1 MTTFELLVG
10 ARDFWERASRDIAA
24 ARRRVLVQAMSFEGD
39 SAGLA
44 VERALTGSPAADRRV
59 LVDDYTRLNVNDQS
73 VRSWKGR
80 RDIAIRQEVAETAAM
95 FRRLVAT
102 GVPVRVTNR
111 VGPWGAGYPAR
122 NHKKL
127 IVADDVAYLGGINF
141 CEHNYAWHDFM
152 LRLEGAATADFLTE
166 DFDATFESRVRPARQ
181 DLGDLS
187 LISLDGRSNREGF
200 ARLYRAL
207 AEARREITIL
217 SPYLTFPFTD
227 HLAAARRRGVAV
239 RLITPWDSNKTLVR
253 NAMLSAADRGG
264 FETLLL
270 PSMSHL
276 KALLIDDETLVVGS
290 ANFDFVSLAAEEE
303 LIAIITAPSLIADF
317 RRRIIAPA
325 LADALPAGA
334 HRVSTL
340 VGAGA
345 EIILKI
351 ADHVARAARGWSRS
365 ARDWRD

>member
-10 ARDFWERASRDIAA
+10 ARDFWESAARDMAA

-59 LVDDYTRLNVNDQS
+59 LVDDYTRLNVNDRS

-80 RDIAIRQEVAETAAM
+80 RDIALRQEVAETAAM
-95 FRRLVAT
+95 FRRLVAA
-102 GVPVRVTNR
+102 GVPVRVTNP
-111 VGPWGAGYPAR
+111 VGPFGAGYPAR

-141 CEHNYAWHDFM
+141 CEHNFAWHDFM
-152 LRLEGAATADFLTE
+152 LRLEGVQAADFLSR
-166 DFDATFESRVRPARQ
+166 DFDATFESRVTPGRL
-181 DLGDLS
+181 DLGVVTLA
-187 LISLDGRSNREGF
+187 SLDGRTNRAAF
-200 ARLYRAL
+200 ASLYRAL
-207 AEARREITIL
+207 AEAKREITVL

-239 RLITPWDSNKTLVR
+239 RLITPWASNKTLVR
-253 NAMLSAADRGG
+253 NALLWAAERAG
-264 FETLLL
+264 FETRLL
-270 PSMSHL
+270 PKMSHL
-276 KALLIDDETLVVGS
+276 KALLIDDEVLVVGS

-303 LIAIITAPSLIADF
+303 LIAIVSAPPLIADF
-317 RRRIIAPA
+317 RRRIIDPA
-325 LADALPAGA
+325 LAEALPAGA
-334 HRVSTL
+334 RRVSTL
-340 VGAGA
+340 AGAGA
-345 EIILKI
+345 EVILKI
-351 ADHVARAARGWSRS
+351 ADQVARANRGWPRS

>member
-1 MTTFELLVG
+1 MTTFELCVG
-10 ARDFWERASRDIAA
+10 ARDFWNRARGDIAA

-44 VERALTGSPAADRRV
+44 VARALTDSQAGDRRV
-59 LVDDYTRLNVNDQS
+59 LVDDYTRLNVNDTS
-73 VRSWKGR
+73 VRSWTGR
-80 RDIAIRQEVAETAAM
+80 RAAAVREEVAETATM
-95 FRRLVAT
+95 FRGLVGA

-111 VGPWGAGYPAR
+111 VGPFGAGYPAR

-127 IVADDVAYLGGINF
+127 VVADDVAYLGGINF

-152 LRLEGAATADFLTE
+152 LRLEGVETANFLADDFA
-166 DFDATFESRVRPARQ
+166 ATFESRVRPGRL
-181 DLGDLS
+181 DLGALT
-187 LISLDGRSNREGF
+187 LLSLDGRSNREGS
-200 ARLYRAL
+200 APLYRAL
-207 AEARREITIL
+207 AEAKREITVL

-239 RLITPWDSNKTLVR
+239 RLITPWASNKILVR
-253 NAMLSAADRGG
+253 NALLRAAGRGG
-264 FETLLL
+264 FETRLL
-270 PSMSHL
+270 PRMSHL

-303 LIAIITAPSLIADF
+303 LIAVISAPSLIADF
-317 RRRIIAPA
+317 RRAIIDPA
-325 LADALPAGA
+325 LAEALPAGA

-340 VGAGA
+340 AGAGA

-351 ADHVARAARGWSRS
+351 ADQVARANRRWPRS